1 MACGK
6 YGSLVFES
14 DEWRERNRRGAYA
27 PRRYSRVGIFRLKCE
42 LGENG
47 LEKVLGCGEMDSF
60 EKVQVSNA
68 TAELKASIE
77 KGVEF
82 ANAPAAEK

>member
-1 MACGK
+1 MARK
-6 YGSLVFES
+6 ES
-14 DEWRERNRRGAYA
+14 SSAHTL
-27 PRRYSRVGIFRLKCE
+27 PRTLFQSWHFFASKCE

>member
-1 MACGK
+1 M
-6 YGSLVFES
+6 
-14 DEWRERNRRGAYA
+14 
-27 PRRYSRVGIFRLKCE
+27 
-42 LGENG
+42 GENG